1 MTNYPIYLDYNATT
15 PCDPL
20 VVEAMLPF
28 FGIHFGNAASKTH
41 SYGWLAEESVEIA
54 RENVATLINA
64 TPNEIVFTSGATESI
79 NLAIRGIVEPY
90 NVAETH
96 IITFATEHKAVL
108 DVYQYLQS
116 KGISITILPVQS
128 DGLPNLEELENA
140 ITPNTKLI
148 SMMYANNET
157 GVIMPVKQLANI
169 AQKHHIPFFCDA
181 TQAVGKIHVDVK
193 LDEIDI
199 MCFSAHKM
207 YGPKGCGALF
217 IRKKSPKL
225 NIQPLLYG
233 GGHERKMRS
242 GTLNVPGIV
251 GLGKAC
257 EISKSVLL
265 EESKRLL
272 SLRNL
277 LLNHLL
283 DDKNIILN
291 GELNQLLPNVANI
304 VFMNPKGNEI
314 IKWLSKYVAISSG
327 SACTS
332 ASIEPSHV
340 LTAMGLSE
348 TMAANAIRFSLGRFT
363 SEEEIIQTIKYI
375 KEGLAISIKI

>member
-54 RENVATLINA
+54 RENVANLINA

-79 NLAIRGIVEPY
+79 NLAIRGIVEPC
-90 NVAETH
+90 NIAETN

-108 DVYQYLQS
+108 DVYQYLQT
-116 KGISITILPVQS
+116 KGISTTILPVQS
-128 DGLPNLEELENA
+128 DGLPDLEELENA

-157 GVIMPVKQLANI
+157 GVIMPVKQVASIAN
-169 AQKHHIPFFCDA
+169 KHHIPFFCDA
-181 TQAVGKIHVDVK
+181 TQAVGKINVDIK
-193 LDEIDI
+193 QDEIDL

-207 YGPKGCGALF
+207 YGPKGCGALY
-217 IRKKSPKL
+217 IRKKLPKI
-225 NIQPLLYG
+225 NIQPMLYG

-251 GLGKAC
+251 GFGKAC
-257 EISKSVLL
+257 EISKSVLR

-291 GELNQLLPNVANI
+291 GELNHLLPNVANI

-375 KEGLAISIKI
+375 KEGFKK

>member
-54 RENVATLINA
+54 RENVANLINA

-79 NLAIRGIVEPY
+79 NLAIRGIVEQY
-90 NVAETH
+90 NVKETH

-108 DVYQYLQS
+108 DVYYYLQT
-116 KGISITILPVQS
+116 KGISTTILPVQS

-157 GVIMPVKQLANI
+157 GVIMPVEQVANI
-169 AQKHHIPFFCDA
+169 AQKHNIPFFCDA
-181 TQAVGKIHVDVK
+181 TQAVGKIPVDV
-193 LDEIDI
+193 IDNKI
-199 MCFSAHKM
+199 DLMCFSAHKM
-207 YGPKGCGALF
+207 YGPKGCGALY
-217 IRKKSPKL
+217 IRKKTPKL

-251 GLGKAC
+251 GFGKAC
-257 EISKSVLL
+257 EISKFQLQD
-265 EESKRLL
+265 ESKRIL

-283 DDKNIILN
+283 EDNNIILN
-291 GELNQLLPNVANI
+291 GNLNQLLPNVANI
-304 VFMNPKGNEI
+304 LFINPSGTKI
-314 IKWLSKYVAISSG
+314 IKWLSKHVAISSG

-340 LTAMGLSE
+340 LIAMGLSE
-348 TMAANAIRFSLGRFT
+348 NMAANAIRFSLGRYT
-363 SEEEIIQTIKYI
+363 TEEQIVQTVKYI

>member
-54 RENVATLINA
+54 RENVANLINA

-90 NVAETH
+90 NVAATH

-169 AQKHHIPFFCDA
+169 AQKHHIPFICDA

-207 YGPKGCGALF
+207 YGPKGCGALY

-291 GELNQLLPNVANI
+291 GKLNHLLPNVANI

-375 KEGLAISIKI
+375 KIFATTYE

>member
-54 RENVATLINA
+54 RENVANLINA

-90 NVAETH
+90 NVKETH
-96 IITFATEHKAVL
+96 IITFASEHKAVL
-108 DVYQYLQS
+108 DVYYYLQT
-116 KGISITILPVQS
+116 KGISTTILPVQS
-128 DGLPNLEELENA
+128 DGLPNLKELENA

-157 GVIMPVKQLANI
+157 GVIMPVEQVANI
-169 AQKHHIPFFCDA
+169 AQKHNIPFFCDA
-181 TQAVGKIHVDVK
+181 TQAVSKIPVDV
-193 LDEIDI
+193 IDKKI
-199 MCFSAHKM
+199 DLMCFSAHKM
-207 YGPKGCGALF
+207 YGPKGCGALY
-217 IRKKSPKL
+217 IRKKTPKL
-225 NIQPLLYG
+225 NIQPFLYG

-251 GLGKAC
+251 GFGKAC
-257 EISKSVLL
+257 EISKFQLQD
-265 EESKRLL
+265 ESKRIL

-283 DDKNIILN
+283 EDNNIILN
-291 GELNQLLPNVANI
+291 GNLNQLLPNVANI
-304 VFMNPKGNEI
+304 LFINPSGTKI
-314 IKWLSKYVAISSG
+314 IKWLSKHVAISSG

-340 LTAMGLSE
+340 LIAMGLSE
-348 TMAANAIRFSLGRFT
+348 NMATNAIRFSLGRFT
-363 SEEEIIQTIKYI
+363 TEEQIVQTVKYI